1 MTNGDGSDAP
11 NNRCLGTVFYI
22 SSLNHRVGYGKLKG
36 PRFNKEVRIVD
47 QRPTKRIT
55 DEMEQTLVELHHT
68 FEEKL
73 WTPYHSRDFHQMVIG
88 LTKNELSE
96 IRKLYDITGVS
107 QLNKTKLAE
116 VLVNE
121 IPARIPD
128 KLSILT
134 NEVYALLLRVVKAD
148 GFYPAGNSSSL
159 MVSVL
164 RDLGMVFPAIK
175 DDKRILIMPHEVLTV
190 ISDEQ
195 SKELKRTIKRN
206 TEWVEVVKGTV
217 NLQGALYAPEQYE
230 HLENVMKEPFTGK
243 IKEVLHLVGLYDLDL
258 EQGMFSWLHPALESE
273 LSIREAQM
281 ERSDIDFYPFTKEQ
295 LKLAANPRY
304 VEKTPAVKQLSEFFR
319 ILYEMKK
326 EELDETLNMIVGM
339 MRADIK
345 FQFIMDELGESIE
358 LPDGEELTMLID
370 LMMELHNT
378 TRKWI
383 LKGHSPVGLREG
395 YQQQKARKGKVL
407 NFKDYRK

>member
-1 MTNGDGSDAP
+1 MDERSNK
-11 NNRCLGTVFYI
+11 
-22 SSLNHRVGYGKLKG
+22 RVM
-36 PRFNKEVRIVD
+36 
-47 QRPTKRIT
+47 
-55 DEMEQTLVELHHT
+55 DEMEQTLVKLHHT

-73 WTPYHSRDFHQMVIG
+73 WTPYHSHDLHDILIKF
-88 LTKNELSE
+88 TKNELSE
-96 IRKLYDITGVS
+96 IRKMYAITGVS

-134 NEVYALLLRVVKAD
+134 NDAYALLLRVVNAD
-148 GFYPAGNSSSL
+148 GRYPAGDVSSL

-164 RDLGMVFPAIK
+164 RDLGMVFPVVK
-175 DDKRILIMPHEVLTV
+175 DGKRLLIMPQEVRSV
-190 ISDEQ
+190 ISSEQ

-206 TEWVEVVKGTV
+206 TEWVEVVKGML
-217 NLQGALYAPEQYE
+217 NMQGALYAPQQYE
-230 HLENVMKEPFTGK
+230 HLEDVMKEPFTEK
-243 IKEVLHLVGLYDLDL
+243 IREVLHLVGLYDLNL
-258 EQGMFSWLHPALESE
+258 EQGMFSWLHPGVENE
-273 LSIREAQM
+273 LDIREAQM
-281 ERSDIDFYPFTKEQ
+281 ERTDIDFYPFTKEQ
-295 LKLAANPRY
+295 LKLAADPFY
-304 VEKTPAVKQLSEFFR
+304 VEKTPAVKQLSEFFK

-326 EELDETLNMIVGM
+326 EEIDRIVGSIVEK
-339 MRADIK
+339 MRVDVR
-345 FQFIMDELGESIE
+345 FQFIMDELGEFIE

-378 TRKWI
+378 TRKWM